1 MFGNS
6 VSPSWT
12 YMVILFK
19 NSEEGHKVME
29 FTLPSNQTEYAN
41 DNVNAYRYFM
51 QNLLQ
56 DLRYTILGVVSSEDY
71 INIERVGISK
81 ELACKFAL
89 ERETKEQKKPHS
101 FYSKEFFKILKDEE
115 DDVEKSITIDQLR
128 NYIKVSSYKGPVFN
142 FTLNE
147 IGDGASLIINFT
159 HPKEASDFLMHIKK
173 YHKEYGHITLGN
185 VFNYL
190 GIDATIEDWTYG
202 WYNIEGMEII
212 DRMLMPN
219 NQIYS
224 IVFPS
229 SNHFKTS

>member
-19 NSEEGHKVME
+19 NNEEGHKVME

-41 DNVNAYRYFM
+41 DNVNAYRYFV
-51 QNLLQ
+51 QYLLE
-56 DLRYTILGVVSSEDY
+56 DMSYVILGVVSSEDF
-71 INIERVGISK
+71 INIMRVGISK

-89 ERETKEQKKPHS
+89 ERKKPHS
-101 FYSKEFFKILKDEE
+101 FYSEEFFKILRDEE
-115 DDVEKSITIDQLR
+115 KNDEKSITIDQVR
-128 NYIKVSSYKGPVFN
+128 QYIKINSCKEPVFN
-142 FTLNE
+142 FTLNVT
-147 IGDGASLIINFT
+147 DTDTSLIINFT
-159 HPKEASDFLMHIKK
+159 HPDEASDFLMHIKK

-185 VFNYL
+185 IFNYL
-190 GIDATIEDWTYG
+190 GIDAMAEDWSCG

-212 DRMLMPN
+212 NRMTRPN

-229 SNHFKTS
+229 SAYIKYGVN

>member
-1 MFGNS
+1 MFGS
-6 VSPSWT
+6 SFSPSWT

-19 NSEEGHKVME
+19 NGEDGHKVIE

-41 DNVNAYRYFM
+41 DNINAYRYFM
-51 QNLLQ
+51 QYLLK
-56 DLRYTILGVVSSEDY
+56 DLGYVILGVVSSEDY

-89 ERETKEQKKPHS
+89 EREAKEEKKPHS
-101 FYSKEFFKILKDEE
+101 FYSKEFFKILKGEE

-128 NYIKVSSYKGPVFN
+128 NYVQLNSRKGPVFN
-142 FTLNE
+142 FTLNVAD
-147 IGDGASLIINFT
+147 IGNSVIINFT
-159 HPKEASDFLMHIKK
+159 HPDEASDFLAYIKK
-173 YHKEYGHITLGN
+173 YHKECGHITLAN
-185 VFNYL
+185 ILNYL
-190 GIDATIEDWTYG
+190 GLDEMAEDWNYG

-212 DRMLMPN
+212 DRMMMPN

-229 SNHFKTS
+229 SAYIKYS